1 MLDKK
6 NIKSKD
12 GKIEVQYDEVTH
24 VCICVVIY
32 ALLQYL
38 LLEDDNVVKH
48 NTVYFCYD
56 KGISEDVRNRLPSIS
71 FTNPKG
77 GRLKRVFF
85 KLLKKWEYGLRY
97 PFIKR
102 AKIYAQDHM
111 PLAAIL
117 IGKNKYSLL
126 SDGPN
131 CFTVNYL
138 PNSVFFQAR
147 QSKKRSLTA
156 VFEKIILGDLCVN
169 NMGGNPQCEMIFLT
183 EPNKSPL
190 LDNRHVDT
198 KSLSEL
204 WNDASVEKK
213 QFILDVF
220 GLHDEDIALLNS
232 KSICF
237 LSQPFV
243 DDSVLSVDEYKDLLE
258 QIFQKYDNSQII
270 IKTHPRDTF
279 DYKKYFPQIALFD
292 KPIGTQLLAI
302 LGGVNM
308 KKVVT
313 VCSSAIDAFPHF
325 VEAEVYGTRIHPKIL
340 AALGETYTFSRSFI
354 KVSL

>member
-1 MLDKK
+1 MSNKS
-6 NIKSKD
+6 IKSRD
-12 GKIEVQYDEVTH
+12 GKIEVKHDEVTH
-24 VCICVVIY
+24 VCICLVIY

-38 LLEDDNVVKH
+38 LLEDDSVIKH

-56 KGISEDVRNRLPSIS
+56 KGIGRTIRNHLSSIS
-71 FTNPKG
+71 FTNPQG

-85 KLLKKWEYGLRY
+85 KLLKKWEYRFRY

-131 CFTVNYL
+131 CFTTNYM
-138 PNSVFFQAR
+138 PNSAYYLSR
-147 QSKKRSLTA
+147 QSKKESFMA
-156 VFEKIILGDLCVN
+156 VLEEKLLGTVCVN
-169 NMGGNPQCEMIFLT
+169 DMGDNPQCEMIFLT

-190 LDNRHVDT
+190 LENRRIDT
-198 KSLSEL
+198 KPLSVL
-204 WNDASVEKK
+204 WNEASVEKK
-213 QFILDVF
+213 QFILEVF
-220 GLHDEDIALLNS
+220 GLQDEDIALLNS

-258 QIFQKYDNSQII
+258 QIFQKYDNSQIV

-279 DYKKYFPQIALFD
+279 DYKKYFPQITLFD

-302 LGGVNM
+302 LGGVKM
-308 KKVVT
+308 QKVVT
-313 VCSSAIDAFPHF
+313 ISSSSIDAFPDS

-340 AALGETYTFSRSFI
+340 AALGETYTFSRSFK